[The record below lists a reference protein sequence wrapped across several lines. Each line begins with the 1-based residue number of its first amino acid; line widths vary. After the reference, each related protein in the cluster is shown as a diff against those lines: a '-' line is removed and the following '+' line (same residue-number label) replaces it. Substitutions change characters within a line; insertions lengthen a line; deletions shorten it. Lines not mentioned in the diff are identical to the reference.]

1 MKNKLHIIIIS
12 DNIIVLLIRII
23 LIFNRRNLKIKNFSF
38 LEKKLNNNYYYII
51 KIEFLFQFLKI
62 ENVIKLF
69 QFLKIENVIK
79 QIKKIIGINKLFLY
93 NFKINKYR

>member
-1 MKNKLHIIIIS
+1 MKKKLHIIIIS

-51 KIEFLFQFLKI
+51 KIEIF
-62 ENVIKLF
+62 F

-93 NFKINKYR
+93 NFKLNI

>member
-1 MKNKLHIIIIS
+1 MKKKLHIIIIS

-38 LEKKLNNNYYYII
+38 LEKKLKNNYYYII
-51 KIEFLFQFLKI
+51 KIEIF
-62 ENVIKLF
+62 F

-93 NFKINKYR
+93 NLKINI

>member
-1 MKNKLHIIIIS
+1 MKKKLHIIIIS

-23 LIFNRRNLKIKNFSF
+23 LIFNRRNLNLKNFSF

-51 KIEFLFQFLKI
+51 KIEIF
-62 ENVIKLF
+62 F

-79 QIKKIIGINKLFLY
+79 QIKKILGINKLFLY
-93 NFKINKYR
+93 NLNI

>member
-1 MKNKLHIIIIS
+1 MKKKLHIIIIS

-51 KIEFLFQFLKI
+51 KIELF
-62 ENVIKLF
+62 F

-79 QIKKIIGINKLFLY
+79 QIKKIIGINKLFIY
-93 NFKINKYR
+93 NLKINI

>member
-1 MKNKLHIIIIS
+1 MKKKLHIIIIS
-12 DNIIVLLIRII
+12 DNIIGLLIRII

-51 KIEFLFQFLKI
+51 KIEIF
-62 ENVIKLF
+62 F

-93 NFKINKYR
+93 NLKRN

>member
-1 MKNKLHIIIIS
+1 MILSSNKFMKKKLHIIIIS
-12 DNIIVLLIRII
+12 DNIIGLLIRII

-51 KIEFLFQFLKI
+51 KIEIF
-62 ENVIKLF
+62 F

-93 NFKINKYR
+93 NLKRNL

>member
-51 KIEFLFQFLKI
+51 KIEI
-62 ENVIKLF
+62 EFFF

-93 NFKINKYR
+93 NLKINK

>member
-1 MKNKLHIIIIS
+1 MIIIS

-51 KIEFLFQFLKI
+51 KIEIF
-62 ENVIKLF
+62 F

-93 NFKINKYR
+93 NLKINK

>member
-1 MKNKLHIIIIS
+1 MKKKLHIIIIS

-51 KIEFLFQFLKI
+51 KIEIF
-62 ENVIKLF
+62 F

-79 QIKKIIGINKLFLY
+79 QIKKIIGINKLFIY
-93 NFKINKYR
+93 NLKRNI

>member
-1 MKNKLHIIIIS
+1 MIFSSNKFMKKKLHIIIIS

-23 LIFNRRNLKIKNFSF
+23 LIFNRRNLNLKNFSF

-51 KIEFLFQFLKI
+51 KIEIF
-62 ENVIKLF
+62 F

-79 QIKKIIGINKLFLY
+79 QIKKILGINKLFLY
-93 NFKINKYR
+93 NLNI

>member
-62 ENVIKLF
+62 ENVIK
-69 QFLKIENVIK
+69 

>member
-1 MKNKLHIIIIS
+1 MKKKLHIIIIS

-51 KIEFLFQFLKI
+51 KIEIF
-62 ENVIKLF
+62 F

-93 NFKINKYR
+93 NLKRNI

>member
-1 MKNKLHIIIIS
+1 MKKKLHIIIIS

-51 KIEFLFQFLKI
+51 KIEIF
-62 ENVIKLF
+62 F

-93 NFKINKYR
+93 NLKINK

>member
-1 MKNKLHIIIIS
+1 MILSSNKFMKKKLHIIIIS

-51 KIEFLFQFLKI
+51 KIEIF
-62 ENVIKLF
+62 F

-79 QIKKIIGINKLFLY
+79 QIKKIIGINKLFIY
-93 NFKINKYR
+93 NLKRNI

>member
-1 MKNKLHIIIIS
+1 MILSSNKFMKKKLHIIIIS

-38 LEKKLNNNYYYII
+38 LEKKLKNNYYYII
-51 KIEFLFQFLKI
+51 KIEIF
-62 ENVIKLF
+62 F

-93 NFKINKYR
+93 NLKINR

>member
-1 MKNKLHIIIIS
+1 MILSSNKFMKKKLHIIIIS
-12 DNIIVLLIRII
+12 DNIIGLLIRII
-23 LIFNRRNLKIKNFSF
+23 LIFNRINLKIKNFSF

-51 KIEFLFQFLKI
+51 KIEIF
-62 ENVIKLF
+62 F

-93 NFKINKYR
+93 NLKINI

>member
-1 MKNKLHIIIIS
+1 MIFSSNKFMKKKLHIIIIS

-51 KIEFLFQFLKI
+51 KIEIF
-62 ENVIKLF
+62 F

-93 NFKINKYR
+93 NFKLNI

>member
-51 KIEFLFQFLKI
+51 KIEIFFK
-62 ENVIKLF
+62 
-69 QFLKIENVIK
+69 FLKIENVIK
-79 QIKKIIGINKLFLY
+79 QIKKIIGINKFFLY
-93 NFKINKYR
+93 NLKRNI

>member
-1 MKNKLHIIIIS
+1 MKKKLHIIIIS

-23 LIFNRRNLKIKNFSF
+23 FIFNRRNLKLKKFSF

-51 KIEFLFQFLKI
+51 KIEIF
-62 ENVIKLF
+62 F

-79 QIKKIIGINKLFLY
+79 QIKKIIGINKLFIY
-93 NFKINKYR
+93 NLKRNI

>member
-1 MKNKLHIIIIS
+1 MKKKLHIIIIS
-12 DNIIVLLIRII
+12 DNIIGLLIRII
-23 LIFNRRNLKIKNFSF
+23 LIFNRINLKIKNFSF

-51 KIEFLFQFLKI
+51 KIEIF
-62 ENVIKLF
+62 F

-93 NFKINKYR
+93 NLKINI

>member
-1 MKNKLHIIIIS
+1 MILSSNKFMKKKLHIIIIS

-23 LIFNRRNLKIKNFSF
+23 LIFNRRNLKIQNFSF

-51 KIEFLFQFLKI
+51 KIEIF
-62 ENVIKLF
+62 F

-79 QIKKIIGINKLFLY
+79 QIKKIIGINKLFIY
-93 NFKINKYR
+93 NLKINK

>member
-1 MKNKLHIIIIS
+1 MKKKLHIIIIS

-51 KIEFLFQFLKI
+51 KIEIFFQFLKI
-62 ENVIKLF
+62 ENVII
-69 QFLKIENVIK
+69 QIK
-79 QIKKIIGINKLFLY
+79 KKKIIGINKLFLY
-93 NFKINKYR
+93 NLKINI

>member
-51 KIEFLFQFLKI
+51 KIEI
-62 ENVIKLF
+62 EFFFK
-69 QFLKIENVIK
+69 FLKIENVIK

-93 NFKINKYR
+93 NLKINK

>member
-1 MKNKLHIIIIS
+1 MKKKLHIIIIS

-51 KIEFLFQFLKI
+51 KIEIF
-62 ENVIKLF
+62 F

-79 QIKKIIGINKLFLY
+79 QIKKIIGINKLFIY
-93 NFKINKYR
+93 NLKINI

>member
-1 MKNKLHIIIIS
+1 MILSSNKFMKKKLHIIIIS

-51 KIEFLFQFLKI
+51 KIEIF
-62 ENVIKLF
+62 F

-93 NFKINKYR
+93 NLKINK

>member
-1 MKNKLHIIIIS
+1 MKKKLHIIIIS

-51 KIEFLFQFLKI
+51 KIEIF
-62 ENVIKLF
+62 F

-93 NFKINKYR
+93 K

>member
-1 MKNKLHIIIIS
+1 MILSSNKFMKKKLHIIIIS

-51 KIEFLFQFLKI
+51 KIEI
-62 ENVIKLF
+62 LF

-93 NFKINKYR
+93 NLKINI

>member
-1 MKNKLHIIIIS
+1 MKKKLHIIIIS
-12 DNIIVLLIRII
+12 DNIIGLLIRII

-51 KIEFLFQFLKI
+51 KIEIF
-62 ENVIKLF
+62 F

-93 NFKINKYR
+93 NLKINI

>member
-1 MKNKLHIIIIS
+1 MIFSSNKFMKNKLHIIIIS

-51 KIEFLFQFLKI
+51 KIEFLFQF
-62 ENVIKLF
+62 F
-69 QFLKIENVIK
+69 KIENVIK
-79 QIKKIIGINKLFLY
+79 QIKKIIGIKKLFLY
-93 NFKINKYR
+93 NFKSL

>member
-1 MKNKLHIIIIS
+1 MKKKLHIIIIS

-23 LIFNRRNLKIKNFSF
+23 LIFNRRNLNLKNFSF

-51 KIEFLFQFLKI
+51 KIEIF
-62 ENVIKLF
+62 F

-79 QIKKIIGINKLFLY
+79 QIKKILGINKLFLY
-93 NFKINKYR
+93 NLNIYR

>member
-1 MKNKLHIIIIS
+1 MKKKLHIIIIS

-23 LIFNRRNLKIKNFSF
+23 LIFNRRNLKLKNFSF

-51 KIEFLFQFLKI
+51 KIEIF
-62 ENVIKLF
+62 F

-93 NFKINKYR
+93 NLNI

>member
-1 MKNKLHIIIIS
+1 MKKKLHIIIIS

-23 LIFNRRNLKIKNFSF
+23 LIFNRRNLKLKNFSF

-51 KIEFLFQFLKI
+51 KIEI
-62 ENVIKLF
+62 LF

-79 QIKKIIGINKLFLY
+79 QIKKILGINKLFLY
-93 NFKINKYR
+93 NLNI

>member
-1 MKNKLHIIIIS
+1 MKKKLHIIIIS

-51 KIEFLFQFLKI
+51 KIEIF
-62 ENVIKLF
+62 F

-93 NFKINKYR
+93 NLKINI

>member
-1 MKNKLHIIIIS
+1 MKKKLHIIIIS
-12 DNIIVLLIRII
+12 DNIIGLLIRII

-51 KIEFLFQFLKI
+51 KIEIF
-62 ENVIKLF
+62 F

-93 NFKINKYR
+93 NLNLKRNL

>member
-1 MKNKLHIIIIS
+1 MKKKLHIIIIS

-51 KIEFLFQFLKI
+51 KIEIF
-62 ENVIKLF
+62 F

-93 NFKINKYR
+93 KYEKKI